1 MVIGEGT
8 IKLISSSAGLASD
21 VYGRRSG
28 GMGVISSRRGIVQ
41 TFDAE
46 RQFPPTIFHV
56 LL

>member
-1 MVIGEGT
+1 MVVEEGT

-21 VYGRRSG
+21 VYGWRSG

-41 TFDAE
+41 TLDAE
-46 RQFPPTIFHV
+46 RQIPPTIFHV